1 MCDNCFSVVYV
12 DMNPLLIFIL
22 DLNLEY
28 VYAPKQI
35 IVLDIIVKVHLDILT
50 EMILKGNEMDS

>member
-1 MCDNCFSVVYV
+1 
-12 DMNPLLIFIL
+12 MNPLLIFIL

>member
-22 DLNLEY
+22 GLNLEY

-50 EMILKGNEMDS
+50 EMILEGNEMDS